1 MSAGRIQERL
11 DKESRKWWSAR
22 AVKEY
27 IVLMDWDCTE
37 AKPNEEL
44 PIAILKNIL
53 EAVCLFHII
62 VSIGLSTI
70 Y

>member
-22 AVKEY
+22 AVKEH

-53 EAVCLFHII
+53 EAVC
-62 VSIGLSTI
+62 
-70 Y
+70 